1 MSLLAVDIGNTNIVI
16 GVFDG
21 DQLVAHW
28 RIATKTSKTEDE
40 YGILVR
46 DLFEKFGIDYKDIDG
61 MIISSVVPP
70 VQPLF
75 EAMGKKYF
83 KVKPMVV
90 GPGIKTGMPILYDNP
105 KEVGADRI
113 VNAVAAY
120 HAVRGAVLIVD
131 FGTATT
137 FDYVTP
143 KGEYAGGAIFPGL
156 TISLDALSFRTA
168 KLPRV
173 EFAKPPLIIA
183 KNTVE
188 SIQAGIYFGYISMI
202 EGMIKRIKAEV
213 KTNPKVFATG
223 GLAEVITK
231 DLPVIDEIDEF
242 LTLKGLKIIY
252 ALNSKSKKGS
262 ET

>member
-21 DQLVAHW
+21 DELVAHW
-28 RIATKTSKTEDE
+28 RVATKTSKTEDE

-46 DLFEKFGIDYKDIDG
+46 ELFDSFGLDAASIDG

-70 VQPLF
+70 VQQLF
-75 EAMGKKYF
+75 EDVGRKYF
-83 KVKPMVV
+83 KVQPISV

-120 HAVRGAVLIVD
+120 HKVRGAVIIVD

-143 KGEYAGGAIFPGL
+143 RGEYAGGSIFPGL
-156 TISLDALSFRTA
+156 TISLDALFFRTA

-173 EFAKPPLIIA
+173 EFAKPA
-183 KNTVE
+183 HVVGKNTVE
-188 SIQAGIYFGYISMI
+188 SIQAGIFYGYVSMV
-202 EGMIKRIKAEV
+202 EGMIRRIKADV
-213 KTNPKVFATG
+213 KTDPKVIATG
-223 GLAEVITK
+223 GFADVIAKELPDVDEVDK
-231 DLPVIDEIDEF
+231 F
-242 LTLKGLKIIY
+242 LTLEGLKILY
-252 ALNSKSKKGS
+252 YLNRKSKEES
-262 ET
+262 EK

>member
-1 MSLLAVDIGNTNIVI
+1 MSLLAVDIGNTNIVL
-16 GVFDG
+16 GVFDKG
-21 DQLVAHW
+21 RLIAHW
-28 RIATKTSKTEDE
+28 RVATKTSKTEDE

-46 DLFEKFGIDYKDIDG
+46 DLFEKFGIDYNSIDG

-75 EAMGKKYF
+75 EEMGKKYF
-83 KVKPMVV
+83 GTRPMVV

-120 HAVRGAVLIVD
+120 QEVKGAVMIID

-156 TISLDALSFRTA
+156 VISLDALSFRTA

-173 EFAKPPLIIA
+173 ELSKPPMIIA

-188 SIQAGIYFGYISMI
+188 SIQAGVYFGYLSMV

-213 KTNPKVFATG
+213 KTNPKVIATG
-223 GLAEVITK
+223 GLASVLAEDIAGV
-231 DLPVIDEIDEF
+231 DGVDEF
-242 LTLKGLKIIY
+242 LTLKGLNILY
-252 ALNSKSKKGS
+252 NLNCKSKKCK
-262 ET
+262 E